1 MTEKYYKVSHHDIK
15 ELLHYS
21 MFTMAAEEDIET
33 GLEALQKWAENAD
46 QFIEDNFEEI
56 E

>member
-1 MTEKYYKVSHHDIK
+1 MEKHYRVSHQDIK
-15 ELLHYS
+15 ELLEYS
-21 MFTMAAEEDIET
+21 MFTMAAEENIET
-33 GLEALQKWAENAD
+33 ALAALQKWAENAD

>member
-1 MTEKYYKVSHHDIK
+1 MTEKYYKVSHQDIK

-33 GLEALQKWAENAD
+33 ALEALQKWADNSD

-56 E
+56 K